1 MRIILRKY
9 QFGAL
14 TIGSYFSVRS
24 LGCEAQGKLG
34 EHERCIRVA

>member
-1 MRIILRKY
+1 MRIVLKY